1 MVFLCLCALI
11 LNTVAAIVTGC
22 AGYSYVISGD
32 TAKATL
38 EIVLCIANILLFIS
52 NCFNLKRNI

>member
-1 MVFLCLCALI
+1 MAFICLCALI
-11 LNTVAAIVTGC
+11 LNAIATIVTGC

-38 EIVLCIANILLFIS
+38 EIVLCIANILLFTL
-52 NCFNLKRNI
+52 NCFNLKRNT